1 MTAFVRLECFPH
13 SKPSYLTIYSCPQAV
28 TISQRN
34 LTTPHPSTTMSN
46 DAKSNN
52 AASQDESLKD
62 HVSTASTAPS
72 SPVTAKSPV
81 NTNEG
86 DDLYRYL
93 NLSRAG
99 SYSPS
104 SPWIAGTSA
113 AVSRVS
119 PLFTPW
125 LITLCDRLPT
135 TSMPPRPMPSGT
147 SNVYDRNLSC
157 HPGFE
162 WNELPCVQ
170 GDTNKTLTSS
180 AIQVD
185 LHKPLVRREDWVFV
199 SRLQ

>member
-1 MTAFVRLECFPH
+1 
-13 SKPSYLTIYSCPQAV
+13 
-28 TISQRN
+28 
-34 LTTPHPSTTMSN
+34 MSN

-62 HVSTASTAPS
+62 RVSTASTAPS

-86 DDLYRYL
+86 DDLYLNL

-113 AVSRVS
+113 VVSRVS

-147 SNVYDRNLSC
+147 SPCTTATSPALLELSGTSYRACRMIRRRRWPLQPPRLTWISRWYDERI
-157 HPGFE
+157 GF
-162 WNELPCVQ
+162 L
-170 GDTNKTLTSS
+170 
-180 AIQVD
+180 
-185 LHKPLVRREDWVFV
+185 
-199 SRLQ
+199 